1 MAKVD
6 QFIGNG
12 FNTVFDLDVGF
23 STANVVVQCFDLLN
37 VNNVVLAFQMQK
49 QTPNATSVR
58 LTLTPAPALNSIKVV
73 VTDGTE
79 AP

>member
-1 MAKVD
+1 MARSEHV
-6 QFIGNG
+6 IGNSVS
-12 FNTVFDLDVGF
+12 TVFDVDVGF
-23 STANVVVQCFDLLN
+23 STVGVIVQCFDLFRSS
-37 VNNVVLAFQMQK
+37 NVVVALQVQE

-58 LTLTPAPALNSIKVV
+58 LTFTPAPGLNSIRVV